1 MSSQDMSTARLAALE
16 FSTTSQTP
24 VANLAWLEAFGP
36 VPRAWQNL
44 FLEEDR
50 PTVASLLSEPGGSAE
65 VRIADPKN
73 PSRVAL
79 QSSRVPE
86 GTAIFAIP
94 LPSGPSDH
102 LGESLA
108 RERALGEM
116 RMRFLSLVSHE
127 FRTPLTV
134 ILSSSELLEHY
145 GWNWPEAKR
154 QAHFLRIQSAVATM
168 TSLLDNVAFLGRAE
182 SGRLE
187 NSPASF
193 SAKELVDAVL
203 EEIVPLR
210 GVGQRIIAEV
220 SPPDTKVE
228 LDRRVV
234 QAVISNL
241 LANALR
247 FSPPVGTV
255 TISVKMEAGTLSVA
269 VDDEGEGIPQSD
281 ADRIWEP
288 FERGSNS
295 VGVPGSGLGLAIVR
309 RCMELVGGETVHVPN
324 PSGRGTRAIATFP
337 RGAAR

>member
-1 MSSQDMSTARLAALE
+1 MSPRETSTAAPAALE
-16 FSTTSQTP
+16 FATASQTP

-36 VPRAWQNL
+36 LPRVWQNL

-50 PTVASLLSEPGGSAE
+50 PRVAALLSEPGGSAE
-65 VRIADPKN
+65 VRIADGKN

-79 QSSRVPE
+79 QSSRMP
-86 GTAIFAIP
+86 GGIAFFAIP
-94 LPSGPSDH
+94 LPSEHGDH

-145 GWNWPEAKR
+145 GVNWPEAKR
-154 QAHFLRIQSAVATM
+154 QAHFLRIQGAVATM

-193 SAKELVDAVL
+193 SARELLDSVL
-203 EEIVPLR
+203 DEIAPLR
-210 GVGQRIIAEV
+210 GVGQKIVSEV
-220 SPPDTKVE
+220 SPPDAQVE

-234 QAVISNL
+234 QAVVSNL
-241 LANALR
+241 VANALR

-255 TISVKMEAGTLSVA
+255 TISVTTGAGALSVS
-269 VDDEGEGIPQSD
+269 VDDEGDGVPQSD

-295 VGVPGSGLGLAIVR
+295 MGIPGSGLGLAIVR
-309 RCMELVGGETVHVPN
+309 RCMELVGGEAVHVQN
-324 PSGRGTRAIATFP
+324 PSGRGTRAIAKFP
-337 RGAAR
+337 RRESP

>member
-16 FSTTSQTP
+16 FSTTSQNP
-24 VANLAWLEAFGP
+24 VPNLAWLDAFGP

-50 PTVASLLSEPGGSAE
+50 PAVAALLSEPGGSAE
-65 VRIADPKN
+65 VRVADPSA

-79 QSSRVPE
+79 QSLRGAGAVLL
-86 GTAIFAIP
+86 FAIP
-94 LPSGPSDH
+94 LPSGHGDR

-145 GWNWPEAKR
+145 GWNWPETKR
-154 QAHFLRIQSAVATM
+154 QAHFLRIQGAVATM

-187 NSPASF
+187 NSPAFF
-193 SAKELVDAVL
+193 SAKELVDSVV
-203 EEIVPLR
+203 EESVPLR
-210 GVGQRIIAEV
+210 GVGQKIVAEV
-220 SPPDTKVE
+220 SPPDAKVE

-255 TISVKMEAGTLSVA
+255 TISVKTEADAFSVA
-269 VDDEGEGIPQSD
+269 VDDEGDGIPHAD

-295 VGVPGSGLGLAIVR
+295 IGVPGSGLGLAIVR
-309 RCMELVGGETVHVPN
+309 RCMELVGGEAAHLPN

-337 RGAAR
+337 RGEAP

>member
-1 MSSQDMSTARLAALE
+1 MPSQDMSTARLASLE
-16 FSTTSQTP
+16 FPTASQTP

-36 VPRAWQNL
+36 LPRCWQNL

-50 PTVASLLSEPGGSAE
+50 PTVAALLSEPGGSAE
-65 VRIADPKN
+65 VRIADPRHS
-73 PSRVAL
+73 SRVAL
-79 QSSRVPE
+79 QSSR
-86 GTAIFAIP
+86 TAAGIEFFAIP
-94 LPSGPSDH
+94 LPEGHSDL

-145 GWNWPEAKR
+145 GGNWPEAKR
-154 QAHFLRIQSAVATM
+154 QAHFLRIHNAVATM

-187 NSPASF
+187 NSPAFF
-193 SAKELVDAVL
+193 SARELLDSVL
-203 EEIVPLR
+203 EEIAPLR
-210 GVGQRIIAEV
+210 GVGQRVVSDV
-220 SPPDTKVE
+220 SPPDAKVE
-228 LDRRVV
+228 LDRRIV
-234 QAVISNL
+234 QAVVSNL
-241 LANALR
+241 VANALR

-255 TISVKMEAGTLSVA
+255 TISVTTGAGALSVT
-269 VDDEGEGIPQSD
+269 VDDEGEGVPHSD

-295 VGVPGSGLGLAIVR
+295 MGIPGSGLGLAIVR
-309 RCMELVGGETVHVPN
+309 RCMELAGGEAIHVPN
-324 PSGRGTRAIATFP
+324 PAGRGTRAIANFP
-337 RGAAR
+337 RRESP

>member
-1 MSSQDMSTARLAALE
+1 MFPQDMGDAGPATLE
-16 FSTTSQTP
+16 FPTASQTP

-36 VPRAWQNL
+36 LPRVWQNL

-50 PTVASLLSEPGGSAE
+50 PRVASLLSDPGSSAE
-65 VRIADPKN
+65 VRIADGKS

-79 QSSRVPE
+79 QSSRIPG
-86 GTAIFAIP
+86 GTAFFAIP
-94 LPSGPSDH
+94 LPSVQGDQ

-145 GWNWPEAKR
+145 GLNWPEAKR
-154 QAHFLRIQSAVATM
+154 QAHFLRIQGAVATM

-193 SAKELVDAVL
+193 SARELLESVL
-203 EEIVPLR
+203 EEIAPLR
-210 GVGQRIIAEV
+210 GVGQKIAWEV
-220 SPPDTKVE
+220 SPPDAQVE
-228 LDRRVV
+228 LDRRIV
-234 QAVISNL
+234 QAVVSNL
-241 LANALR
+241 VANALR
-247 FSPPVGTV
+247 FSPAVGTV
-255 TISVKMEAGTLSVA
+255 TISVTSEAGALSVS
-269 VDDEGEGIPQSD
+269 VDDEGDGVPQSES
-281 ADRIWEP
+281 DRIWEP

-295 VGVPGSGLGLAIVR
+295 VGIPGSGLGLAIVR
-309 RCMELVGGETVHVPN
+309 RCMELVGGEAVHLPN
-324 PSGRGTRAIATFP
+324 PSGRGTRAVATFP
-337 RGAAR
+337 RGGAS